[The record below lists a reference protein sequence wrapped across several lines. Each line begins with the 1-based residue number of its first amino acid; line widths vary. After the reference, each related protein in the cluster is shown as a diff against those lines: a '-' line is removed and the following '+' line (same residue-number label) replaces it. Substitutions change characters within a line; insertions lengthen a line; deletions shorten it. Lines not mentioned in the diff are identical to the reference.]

1 MVTPST
7 QQQPGSEIRGTPRP
21 KVAVVYTTPETVLDD
36 IGRAMRLAD
45 YEAYLP
51 KDLSTLLKINI
62 SWQHY
67 YPACSTTPWQLEG
80 VIKTLKADGYG
91 EDAPQTVQLVH
102 SLVAAQALRGGLI
115 GRGLRVGPS
124 IAA

>member
-1 MVTPST
+1 MVKRRDLRQLPAVQAVWDSLANSGAEY
-7 QQQPGSEIRGTPRP
+7 QPDQIF
-21 KVAVVYTTPETVLDD
+21 YF
-36 IGRAMRLAD
+36 
-45 YEAYLP
+45 
-51 KDLSTLLKINI
+51 LK
-62 SWQHY
+62 S
-67 YPACSTTPWQLEG
+67 
-80 VIKTLKADGYG
+80 VIKADGYG